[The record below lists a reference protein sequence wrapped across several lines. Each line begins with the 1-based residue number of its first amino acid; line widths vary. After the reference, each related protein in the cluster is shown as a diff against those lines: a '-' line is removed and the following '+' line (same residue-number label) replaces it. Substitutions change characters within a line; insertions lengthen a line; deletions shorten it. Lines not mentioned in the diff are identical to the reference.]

1 MTKRR
6 LAGQIAVLW
15 LGIAAAVA
23 VAALTLLRAHRPA
36 AANSAVSFFDTREA
50 GRAADYAPL
59 LLRVGAVSL
68 VTGALIPSLRER
80 RHTQT
85 AQKAKRPRR

>member
-23 VAALTLLRAHRPA
+23 VVALTLPRAHRPA
-36 AANSAVSFFDTREA
+36 AANSEGSFFDMREA
-50 GRAADYAPL
+50 GRAADYALL
-59 LLRVGAVSL
+59 LLRVGAVAL

-80 RHTQT
+80 QHTQT
-85 AQKAKRPRR
+85 ARKEER

>member
-15 LGIAAAVA
+15 LGIAVA
-23 VAALTLLRAHRPA
+23 VAALTLPRAHRPA
-36 AANSAVSFFDTREA
+36 AANSAVRFFDAKEA

-59 LLRVGAVSL
+59 LLRVGAVAL
-68 VTGALIPSLRER
+68 VTGALIASLPER
-80 RHTQT
+80 QATQT
-85 AQKAKRPRR
+85 ARKEER